1 MSPTEKKINE
11 LVQEVESGLLK
22 GHITTNV
29 PVVALNYQ
37 SKLSGWLSTA
47 MGFIEKLDTL
57 EAQFFV
63 NNRNAKGEDG
73 LPLFKSDTSVRNGWE
88 VTAEGIRQQFWE
100 NRIKRLEVLI
110 RAMEKIYYHGREEW
124 KQKELK

>member
-1 MSPTEKKINE
+1 MNPIEKKINE
-11 LVQEVESGLLK
+11 LVQEVEKGLLE
-22 GHITTNV
+22 GHINTSN

-37 SKLSGWLSTA
+37 TKLSGWLSTA
-47 MGFIEKLDTL
+47 MGMIEKLDGL

-63 NNRNAKGEDG
+63 NNRHAKGEDN
-73 LPLFKSDTSVRNGWE
+73 LPLYKSDTAVRNGWE
-88 VTAEGIRQQFWE
+88 VTTEGIRQKFWE

-110 RAMEKIYYHGREEW
+110 RSMEKMYYHGREEW